1 MADWP
6 YNTAAWQRLRTA
18 KLREKP
24 LCQPCEA
31 RGQITTANTVD
42 HIVAIASGGDAFP
55 ALSGLMSMCARCHNE
70 KTSAFDR
77 GTPKPFARRVK
88 GIDLHGNPVDPTDG
102 WHGGGASQS
111 PETEGAR
118 TDGGNGIYLVS
129 QGQVTD
135 LNDDLG
141 FA

>member
-1 MADWP
+1 MAGWP
-6 YNTAAWQRLRTA
+6 YNTAAWQRLRSA

-24 LCQPCEA
+24 LCEA

-42 HIVAIASGGDAFP
+42 HIVAIASGGDPFP

-88 GIDLHGNPVDPTDG
+88 GIDLNGNPVDPADG
-102 WHGGGASQS
+102 WHTGGGLQS
-111 PETEGAR
+111 PEPTGAR
-118 TDGGNGIYLVS
+118 TVGGIGKYLVS
-129 QGQVTD
+129 QGQVID
-135 LNDDLG
+135 PEDDFG